1 MCEGLG
7 GGEVAFAEKF
17 EGGAATGGDV
27 RNLIRNA
34 ALMDGGD
41 GVTATDNGGS
51 ASAGGSGD
59 SLSYF
64 ERAFCKRGHFEYAH
78 GAIPDDG
85 FGGGN
90 FLAIG
95 FDGLGPDV
103 EAHPT
108 VGGCGNGDGLRCGVR
123 LEFGTNNVIDREQQ
137 SEFLLLSFGA
147 EPLGEIQF
155 VVFNERL
162 TDGLA
167 FSF

>member
-64 ERAFCKRGHFEYAH
+64 ERAFRKRGHFEYAH
-78 GAIPDDG
+78 DAIPDDR
-85 FGGGN
+85 FCGGK
-90 FLAIG
+90 FLPLG
-95 FDGLGPDV
+95 YDGLEPYF
-103 EAHPT
+103 EAP
-108 VGGCGNGDGLRCGVR
+108 LAVR
-123 LEFGTNNVIDREQQ
+123 
-137 SEFLLLSFGA
+137 
-147 EPLGEIQF
+147 
-155 VVFNERL
+155 
-162 TDGLA
+162 
-167 FSF
+167 